1 MARSTRASLFDA
13 KLEAVR
19 RAHQNPHGESAERDL
34 RVALGDK
41 SWLVVSEAASVV
53 AEHRLEGLQDA
64 LLAIWPRFV
73 ESPAKA
79 DPGCRA
85 KEAALT
91 ALDQLEILDPDPF
104 LAAVRYRQLE
114 PVAGGRV
121 DTAGGVRVRALS
133 ALLRQ
138 LHPDALLFA
147 GELMADADP
156 QVRAGAARA
165 LGYYGDR
172 AAGALLVH
180 QLRAGDEEP
189 SVVGECAVSLLAVA
203 GEFGLEVV
211 RSLLDSDD
219 EVTSEAA
226 ALALGQT
233 REPAAVAALIEW
245 VERVVLERDIELGVR
260 ALGLSRL
267 EAARTYLLGLVREGS
282 SARARAAVEA
292 LAVHH
297 YDAQLM
303 ARMRQAA
310 AENRAARLGPVIE
323 RLLRARGES

>member
-1 MARSTRASLFDA
+1 MARSTRAPSFDA

-19 RAHQNPHGESAERDL
+19 RARRSPHGESSVRDL
-34 RVALGDK
+34 RLALADK
-41 SWLVVSEAASVV
+41 SWLVVSEAAAVV
-53 AEHRLEGLQDA
+53 GEHGLDGFKEA
-64 LLAIWPRFV
+64 LMAIWPRFV
-73 ESPAKA
+73 ENAAKT

-138 LHPDALLFA
+138 LYPDAALFA
-147 GELMADADP
+147 GELMADDDP
-156 QVRAGAARA
+156 QVRAGVARA
-165 LGYYGDR
+165 LGYYGER

-180 QLRAGDEEP
+180 KLRSGDAEP
-189 SVVGECAVSLLAVA
+189 NVLAECAVSLLAVA
-203 GEFGLEVV
+203 GEFGLGLV

-219 EVTSEAA
+219 EVMSEAA
-226 ALALGQT
+226 ALALGQS
-233 REPAAVAALIEW
+233 RDPAAIAALIAW
-245 VERVVLERDIELGVR
+245 VEQVVLERDIELGVR
-260 ALGLSRL
+260 ALGLSRI
-267 EAARTYLLGLVREGS
+267 ESARTYLLGLVREGS
-282 SARARAAVEA
+282 LVRARAAIEA

-297 YDAQLM
+297 YDEQLM
-303 ARMRQAA
+303 ARVRQAA
-310 AENRAARLGPVIE
+310 AENRGVRLGRVIE
-323 RLLRARGES
+323 RVLRARGES